1 MSQQIS
7 DLVINLDVDTAT
19 FKEQMA
25 RIRGQLSGMGKDAD
39 GSSDRMRKLVES
51 QTNAIKGMGD
61 TNARVMSEV
70 KSQQSSTA
78 DTLKKDWEKAYKAV
92 DETHRRV
99 AELNLKLQ
107 ESQSQ
112 SSALGRDQDALT
124 ASFFRQIDGTK
135 QLSNGMQSLGRIQEQ
150 IRAARKM
157 ATLPSKTISL
167 LYRILPHVLKK
178 RHWRRRR
185 LVSKKRDFYSS

>member
-78 DTLKKDWEKAYKAV
+78 DTLKKDWEKHIK
-92 DETHRRV
+92 RSM
-99 AELNLKLQ
+99 KLT
-107 ESQSQ
+107 
-112 SSALGRDQDALT
+112 D
-124 ASFFRQIDGTK
+124 
-135 QLSNGMQSLGRIQEQ
+135 
-150 IRAARKM
+150 
-157 ATLPSKTISL
+157 
-167 LYRILPHVLKK
+167 
-178 RHWRRRR
+178 
-185 LVSKKRDFYSS
+185 VSRS

>member
-78 DTLKKDWEKAYKAV
+78 DTLKKDWEKASKAV

-99 AELNLKLQ
+99 AELNRKLQ

-112 SSALGRDQDALT
+112 SSALGRDQDAL
-124 ASFFRQIDGTK
+124 
-135 QLSNGMQSLGRIQEQ
+135 
-150 IRAARKM
+150 
-157 ATLPSKTISL
+157 
-167 LYRILPHVLKK
+167 
-178 RHWRRRR
+178 
-185 LVSKKRDFYSS
+185 

>member
-1 MSQQIS
+1 MGNYQ
-7 DLVINLDVDTAT
+7 AW
-19 FKEQMA
+19 
-25 RIRGQLSGMGKDAD
+25 GKDAD

-78 DTLKKDWEKAYKAV
+78 DTLKKDWEKASKAV

-135 QLSNGMQSLGRIQEQ
+135 QLSNGMQSLWAHSGTDPC
-150 IRAARKM
+150 RAEKWQHYPARLSHSYI
-157 ATLPSKTISL
+157 AFFRT
-167 LYRILPHVLKK
+167 Y
-178 RHWRRRR
+178 
-185 LVSKKRDFYSS
+185 